1 MVRLGMTDL
10 LGEDGVEVIGAETR
24 PQALLLLAGRLQPDA
39 IVLDLGDA
47 ASRPLADRV
56 RAAAPGATVVLWA
69 RDEDAVEILEPG
81 ADSPLRFEDDATDV
95 LRRAVIA
102 SHVNRVEE

>member
-1 MVRLGMTDL
+1 MIRLGMTDV

-56 RAAAPGATVVLWA
+56 RAAAPDATVVLWA

-81 ADSPLRFEDDATDV
+81 DAVPIRIEEAATDA
-95 LRRAVIA
+95 LRQALIA
-102 SHVNRVEE
+102 CHVNRVEE